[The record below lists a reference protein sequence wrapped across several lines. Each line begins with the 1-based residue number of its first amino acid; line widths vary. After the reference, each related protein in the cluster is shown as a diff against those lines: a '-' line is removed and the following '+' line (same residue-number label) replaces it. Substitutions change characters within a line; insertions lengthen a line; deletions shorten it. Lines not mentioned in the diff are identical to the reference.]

1 MPNFIKPE
9 QELTEIENHLYSNLP
24 QQAEAGYDQKAKV
37 YEYLV
42 SRNWYNKLLW
52 GTRPKDYEAFAKW
65 ALLNPATPHLDI
77 GCGGLSQTGHLYAD
91 FPGEAWLVD
100 NSLSMLKIGK
110 QRIPNQSLSFPAELH
125 LLQADA
131 FQLPFKDQTFAQ
143 LVSFGM
149 LHLFD
154 DKQAF
159 IREALHVLQPG
170 GCFYLTGL
178 TADRWLSRQ
187 HMRLLQRQGEFGQGW
202 SAREMVNLV
211 QSEAGTLEHYTV
223 GNMVFLYGQKWV
235 LKS

>member
-9 QELTEIENHLYSNLP
+9 QQVTEIENHLYSNLP
-24 QQAEAGYDQKAKV
+24 RQAEAGYDQKAKV

-52 GTRPKDYEAFAKW
+52 GTRPQDYEDFARK

-91 FPGEAWLVD
+91 FTGEAWLVD
-100 NSLSMLKIGK
+100 NSLSMLTIGK
-110 QRIPNQSLSFPAELH
+110 QRIAHQSSSFPAGLH

-131 FQLPFKDQTFAQ
+131 FQLPFKDQAFAQ
-143 LVSFGM
+143 IVSFGM

-159 IREALHVLQPG
+159 IREAFRVLQPG
-170 GCFYLTGL
+170 GSFYLTGL
-178 TADRWLSRQ
+178 TPDRRLSRQ
-187 HMRLLQRQGEFGQGW
+187 YMRLLQRQGEFGQGW
-202 SAREMVNLV
+202 SAREMLNLGKEV
-211 QSEAGTLEHYTV
+211 TATVHHYMI
-223 GNMVFLYGQKWV
+223 GSMVFLYGQK
-235 LKS
+235 